1 MKKCNWWNSK
11 FKEGSKLP
19 CLLIQNKIDLVDE
32 SEIKD
37 D

>member
-11 FKEGSKLP
+11 FKDGSKIS